1 MRYLASILLVFLALT
16 SIYSQYSLSGIV
28 SNQNGER
35 LSFATVFLEG
45 TTFAATTDEKG
56 FYQINNIPSA
66 EYSLKTTFIGYQAY
80 ISPVFIRTNTT
91 QNIILRG
98 EIYNLDQVEIQAN
111 RVKSNSPFTSQNL
124 DKKTLQ
130 KENLGQ
136 DVPFLL
142 QWTPSMVVTSDAG
155 TGIGYTSLRLRGSD
169 QTRINVTING
179 VPLNDAESHNVFW
192 VDLPDLMG
200 SVNNIQIQRGVG
212 TSTNGAGAF
221 GGTVSVNTTDIRVNP
236 YIDIA
241 GTYGDFNTRKLNIN
255 LGTGL
260 INDKF
265 LIDGRY
271 SIIKSDGYVDRAT
284 SDLSSFAFSAARI
297 TAKSSLRLNILSGE
311 EVTYQSWYGVP
322 QAKINNNEKQLLDH
336 YYNNLGSIYKSVDD
350 SINLFNADRRYN
362 FYTYPNQ
369 VDNYKQTHYQLIHS
383 LAIQPKIKTKATLY
397 YTKGSGYF
405 EEFKYQDKFE
415 NYQLG
420 SVTDS
425 LGNEINRSNI
435 VRRRW
440 LDNDLIG
447 LIMDGEYQPNQRWT
461 LQTGI
466 AANTYIGDH
475 FGNVVRSS
483 VIIPDF
489 DVDKR
494 YYDNTGKK
502 RDLSVYFRALFD
514 LTPKISLHSD
524 IQFRKVDYSI
534 LGIDN
539 DLRMIDVSSDFGF
552 LNPKLG
558 GLYQINEKQQTY
570 VSLAVAHKEPS
581 RGDFIDNVFG
591 TIPKAERLYNWEA
604 GYRFKTKS
612 TYFESN
618 LYFMNY
624 KNQLVLTGEL
634 NDVGAP
640 VRVNVPKSYRLGW
653 ELSLNHQ
660 LSRKWAINANTTLS
674 QNKIKAFDEVIA
686 DYTIDFERV
695 IVKHENTNISFSPNL
710 VGNLQLLY
718 KPFEKL
724 EAEWSVK
731 YVGSQFLDNTSNS
744 DRSLP
749 AYSFQNLRV
758 AYLVTSKYWKN
769 MAFTFMLNNV
779 LDQLYSSNGYTYS
792 YIYEDLI
799 TENFVYPQAGRNWL
813 LGIKLGL

>member
-1 MRYLASILLVFLALT
+1 M
-16 SIYSQYSLSGIV
+16 
-28 SNQNGER
+28 
-35 LSFATVFLEG
+35 
-45 TTFAATTDEKG
+45 
-56 FYQINNIPSA
+56 
-66 EYSLKTTFIGYQAY
+66 
-80 ISPVFIRTNTT
+80 
-91 QNIILRG
+91 
-98 EIYNLDQVEIQAN
+98 
-111 RVKSNSPFTSQNL
+111 
-124 DKKTLQ
+124 
-130 KENLGQ
+130 
-136 DVPFLL
+136 
-142 QWTPSMVVTSDAG
+142 
-155 TGIGYTSLRLRGSD
+155 
-169 QTRINVTING
+169 
-179 VPLNDAESHNVFW
+179 
-192 VDLPDLMG
+192 
-200 SVNNIQIQRGVG
+200 
-212 TSTNGAGAF
+212 
-221 GGTVSVNTTDIRVNP
+221 
-236 YIDIA
+236 
-241 GTYGDFNTRKLNIN
+241 
-255 LGTGL
+255 
-260 INDKF
+260 
-265 LIDGRY
+265 
-271 SIIKSDGYVDRAT
+271 
-284 SDLSSFAFSAARI
+284 
-297 TAKSSLRLNILSGE
+297 
-311 EVTYQSWYGVP
+311 
-322 QAKINNNEKQLLDH
+322 
-336 YYNNLGSIYKSVDD
+336 
-350 SINLFNADRRYN
+350 
-362 FYTYPNQ
+362 
-369 VDNYKQTHYQLIHS
+369 
-383 LAIQPKIKTKATLY
+383 
-397 YTKGSGYF
+397 
-405 EEFKYQDKFE
+405 
-415 NYQLG
+415 
-420 SVTDS
+420 DS

-440 LDNDLIG
+440 LDNDLAG
-447 LIMDGEYQPNQRWT
+447 LIIDGEYQPNQQWT

-489 DVDKR
+489 DIDKR

-502 RDLSVYFRALFD
+502 SDISAYFRALFD
-514 LTPKISLHSD
+514 LTSKISLHGD

-534 LGIDN
+534 LGLDN

-558 GLYQINEKQQTY
+558 GLYQINAKQQTY
-570 VSLAVAHKEPS
+570 ISLAVANKEPS

-640 VRVNVPKSYRLGW
+640 VRVNVPQSYRLGW

-660 LSRKWAINANTTLS
+660 LSRKWAINANTTIS
-674 QNKIKAFDEVIA
+674 RNKIKAFDEVIA

-695 IVKHENTNISFSPNL
+695 IVKHENTDISFSPNL

-724 EAEWSVK
+724 EAEWSIK
-731 YVGSQFLDNTSNS
+731 YVGNQFLDNTSNS
-744 DRSLP
+744 DRSLA

-758 AYLVTSKYWKN
+758 AYHVTSKYWKN